1 MHSIY
6 EMKTDIYLFGTQT
19 LVSCQALSTQRDPNI
34 FPEPD
39 RFNPQRW
46 LDAENTDSIE
56 AMREQML
63 LFGKG
68 ARSCLGRRLAT
79 MEIKCALAAIARRYK
94 VEIGSSTTDDDMEMI
109 DHFVLIPKGQK
120 CVLRLT
126 RL

>member
-1 MHSIY
+1 VH
-6 EMKTDIYLFGTQT
+6 
-19 LVSCQALSTQRDPNI
+19 RDSSI

-46 LDAENTDSIE
+46 LDEENNTETMDL
-56 AMREQML
+56 MREQMF

-68 ARSCLGRRLAT
+68 IRSCLGRRLAT
-79 MEIKCALAAIARRYK
+79 MEIKCALAAIVRRYK
-94 VEIGSSTTDDDMEMI
+94 IEIGSSTTDRDMEMI

-126 RL
+126 QL

>member
-1 MHSIY
+1 
-6 EMKTDIYLFGTQT
+6 
-19 LVSCQALSTQRDPNI
+19 
-34 FPEPD
+34 
-39 RFNPQRW
+39 
-46 LDAENTDSIE
+46 
-56 AMREQML
+56 MREQML

-79 MEIKCALAAIARRYK
+79 MEIKCALAAIARRYT

>member
-1 MHSIY
+1 MQVI
-6 EMKTDIYLFGTQT
+6 
-19 LVSCQALSTQRDPNI
+19 VSCQALSVQRDPTI

-46 LDAENTDSIE
+46 LDAENNTE
-56 AMREQML
+56 TMELMREQML

-79 MEIKCALAAIARRYK
+79 MEIKCALAAVGRRYK
-94 VEIGSSTTDDDMEMI
+94 VEIGSSTTDRDMEMI
-109 DHFVLIPKGQK
+109 DHFVLIPRGQK